1 MSKKVAVVSLG
12 CDKNRIDTEHMLA
25 NLISSGYEII
35 DDFDDASVIIIN
47 TCAFIESARSEAVDT
62 ILDMARKKGRKCEKL
77 IVTGC
82 LSQKYSEELIKE
94 LPEVDAFFGVN
105 DYDKIA
111 DVLNETCEKRP
122 VFIDGRERVF
132 DQERVVTTPAHYA
145 YLSIADG
152 CDNFCTFCTIPS
164 IRGKYRSRTLES
176 ISAEAK
182 RLVDEGVREIILVA
196 QDVTRY
202 GIDIY
207 GRYALIDLIKE
218 LTKLD
223 VLWLRLMYCYPE
235 LVSDKLL
242 DEIATNDKVAKYIDI
257 PMQHYDDG
265 ILKLMNRR
273 CGSDMLEG
281 LIEKTKQRNIAVR
294 TTFMVG
300 FPTET
305 ESEFE
310 KLCDFVRRADIENV
324 GIFAYSTE
332 EDTPSAKLK
341 PRVSKTVKIKRVKA
355 LGKIHLENVRK
366 RNSLSIGK
374 VIDVLYEDIDYDRNM
389 FVGRTQKNA
398 PVVDS
403 VVYFKAN
410 FVDVG
415 SVYKVKVTG
424 YEDYDL
430 IGEVVSEYSN

>member
-62 ILDMARKKGRKCEKL
+62 ILDMARKKRRKCEKL

-94 LPEVDAFFGVN
+94 LPEVDAFLGVN

-223 VLWLRLMYCYPE
+223 ILWIRLMYCYPE

-273 CGSDMLEG
+273 SGSDMLEG
-281 LIEKTKQRNIAVR
+281 LIEKTKQRKIAVR

-341 PRVSKTVKIKRVKA
+341 PRVSKMVKIKRVKA

-366 RNSLSIGK
+366 RNSLLIGEI
-374 VIDVLYEDIDYDRNM
+374 IDVLYEDIDYDRNM